1 MRRDRMPRMS
11 PAQRFV
17 ALLVAALFV
26 VGAVVAGITV
36 LGDGGETAA
45 TASPTATA
53 SASQDASA
61 SGTPTAEPSRP
72 TDEEALA
79 ILADIGARVEE
90 IRGLASADIGPADLI
105 TREQLGE
112 ELRRIF
118 DEEYPAEEREQDNIA
133 LRAFGLLEPGQDVA
147 ELQLELLGEGV
158 LGFYDD
164 NERRMVIV
172 ADAGLDA
179 LAKLTYAHEYTHAL
193 QDAAFGL
200 DSLAID
206 TPGEDDRGLARTAL
220 QEGDANATMLAWA
233 FANLTQAEI
242 LELGEIPL
250 PDTTGI
256 PSWMA
261 AQLDFPYA
269 AGQFWVTQLVGDPLA
284 PDFTAIDAAFADP
297 PTSTEQIIHRE
308 KWDAREEP
316 IPVDLPDLATAL
328 GEGWEEID
336 STPVGEASIA
346 IVLEYFGVS
355 PIDAGLAAEGW
366 GGDRSLVVAHADG
379 DVALAWRLVWDTPA
393 DATEFLDAY
402 ETALDAL
409 AFPASVR
416 QLPDGAVLVV
426 HASTQELHDATLGIA
441 GG

>member
-1 MRRDRMPRMS
+1 MPCMS
-11 PAQRFV
+11 AVQRSV
-17 ALLVAALFV
+17 AFLVAALFV
-26 VGAVVAGITV
+26 IGAVVVGINV
-36 LGDGGETAA
+36 LGDRGGTAA
-45 TASPTATA
+45 STSPSPTATA
-53 SASQDASA
+53 SVTPAASA
-61 SGTPTAEPSRP
+61 SGTPTAEPSP
-72 TDEEALA
+72 ITDEEALA
-79 ILADIGARVEE
+79 IFAEIEAQVEE
-90 IRGLASADIGPADLI
+90 IRGLAPIDIGPAELI

-118 DEEYPAEEREQDNIA
+118 DEEYPPEEREQDNIA

-164 NERRMVIV
+164 NEKRMVIV
-172 ADAGLDA
+172 TDAGLDA

-193 QDAAFGL
+193 QDASFGL
-200 DSLAID
+200 DSLEID

-220 QEGDANATMLAWA
+220 QEGDANTTMIAWA
-233 FANLTQAEI
+233 FANLTQSEI
-242 LELGEIPL
+242 VELQQIPA
-250 PDTTGI
+250 PDISGI

-261 AQLDFPYA
+261 AQLDFPYF

-297 PTSTEQIIHRE
+297 PTSTEQIIHLE
-308 KWDAREEP
+308 KWDSREEP
-316 IPVDLPDLATAL
+316 IPVDLPDLAAAL
-328 GEGWEEID
+328 GDGWEEID

-355 PIDAGLAAEGW
+355 PVDAGVAAEGW
-366 GGDRSLVVAHADG
+366 GGDRSLVVAEADG
-379 DVALAWRLVWDTPA
+379 DFSLAWRLVWDTPA
-393 DATEFLDAY
+393 DATEFVAAY
-402 ETALDAL
+402 QTALEAL
-409 AFPASVR
+409 DFPASVR

-426 HASTQELHDATLGIA
+426 HASTQELHDTTLGIA